1 MKSIGSA
8 LSAVVIILYLTSVL
22 GVGRYSCFCDHASE
36 ISFMGISTECS
47 CTHEE
52 QEADPCHH
60 CSHCGHKL
68 EVQTIDRA
76 DCCSVKYFFLD
87 SDQNTFSD
95 SFKIFISEF
104 PVIKMTEGALPF
116 GLSFL
121 NSRIKTFQALFYIDP
136 GPLFIKF
143 SQFIL

>member
-1 MKSIGSA
+1 MKTIGSA

-36 ISFMGISTECS
+36 ISLMGISTECS

-76 DCCSVKYFFLD
+76 DCCSLKYFFLD
-87 SDQNTFSD
+87 SDQNSFSD

-104 PVIKMTEGALPF
+104 PVIKMAEGTLPF

-121 NSRIKTFQALFYIDP
+121 NSRIKTFQALFYIDT